1 MLLSTLERLVSIL
14 GSSAASDDPYDNT
27 SNMWMED
34 DNDNP
39 SNMWMEDENPMEY
52 DNPLNMW
59 MEEDDE
65 LLTEPL
71 KSLEDLRVGELVKM
85 VEANGR
91 VRFIQI
97 LRTKPCLSFGS
108 RFRDAIYYRDSRKL
122 NIPEGKL
129 FTNTEGLF
137 VSDPITIRDCVPYD
151 DNGGCKLP
159 DGRWRPHQKYHKK
172 DSEPEVTETL
182 EGMKREKRRIEEA
195 ERIGRGRP

>member
-1 MLLSTLERLVSIL
+1 MLLSTLERLVSLL
-14 GSSAASDDPYDNT
+14 GSNVASYDNT
-27 SNMWMED
+27 
-34 DNDNP
+34 

-65 LLTEPL
+65 LLTKPL

-85 VEANGR
+85 VKTDGG

-97 LRTKPCLSFGS
+97 LRTEPSLILGNP
-108 RFRDAIYYRDSRKL
+108 FRDAIYYRDSRNL
-122 NIPEGKL
+122 RSIEGKL

-151 DNGGCKLP
+151 DSGGCKLP
-159 DGRWRPHQKYHKK
+159 NGHWRPHQKRYSGPEAIKK
-172 DSEPEVTETL
+172 LEEIKTL
-182 EGMKREKRRIEEA
+182 EGKEREKLRIEEA